1 MNLDRYEKID
11 GREALKRLADG
22 EIIYDSYGTRYEVV
36 HRPVFDEVGL
46 YYTSKD
52 GGNGKS
58 RIEVSVVLSNKWY
71 IPKPFDVRQAMI
83 ERPNEW
89 VGAFEDRKGEWHK
102 VGFDTESFMAIETS
116 YDSTVKCEFY
126 AYNVRQATEKEM
138 YACIPIEDV
147 PEEATR

>member
-22 EIIYDSYGTRYEVV
+22 QRVYDNYGWYWEMSEDGIVSYVKDEKKFLSEIHLATFSTHKY
-36 HRPVFDEVGL
+36 L
-46 YYTSKD
+46 
-52 GGNGKS
+52 
-58 RIEVSVVLSNKWY
+58 Y
-71 IPKPFDVRQAMI
+71 IPKPFDVRQAMLD
-83 ERPNEW
+83 RPNEW

-147 PEEATR
+147 LEEATR

>member
-1 MNLDRYEKID
+1 MNLDKFEKIN

-52 GGNGKS
+52 GGNAKS

-71 IPKPFDVRQAMI
+71 VPKPFDVRQAMLD
-83 ERPNEW
+83 RPNEW
-89 VGAFEDRKGEWHK
+89 VGAYKNKDGDWLK
-102 VGFDTESFMAIETS
+102 VGFDTRNYMAVEVFMEHIGAPSF
-116 YDSTVKCEFY
+116 DSMGADYTLFAELDD
-126 AYNVRQATEKEM
+126 
-138 YACIPIEDV
+138 CIPIEDV